1 MHLSQLIVAYC
12 EQVAM
17 ATGSDLFVIDRAL
30 KSKAIAQVFD
40 EAGLGLLCMLDDNEP
55 HGVESFQATE
65 VGLLDDGTRLYE
77 GPWKVTRE
85 DDDRH
90 FVIVEPQ
97 DRKPLVYWGSPQV
110 KAEAELEAWPAI
122 YRARTELQENAFKRM
137 IDHGALNLKVGR
149 KTILGPDRHPQRAE
163 AKVKDA
169 LEAARRRV
177 AKKGLELEAKCE
189 QVAQSEAPGPGKR
202 LEQRQRAATEL
213 EAQLREAQQHEADLQ
228 EQVDGF
234 EAPKERA
241 DRAMRQQTIMTI
253 RPLFL
258 ENRLQAF
265 MSELLSILPKKVS

>member
-1 MHLSQLIVAYC
+1 M
-12 EQVAM
+12 
-17 ATGSDLFVIDRAL
+17 
-30 KSKAIAQVFD
+30 
-40 EAGLGLLCMLDDNEP
+40 
-55 HGVESFQATE
+55 
-65 VGLLDDGTRLYE
+65 
-77 GPWKVTRE
+77 
-85 DDDRH
+85 
-90 FVIVEPQ
+90 IVEPQ

-110 KAEAELEAWPAI
+110 KAEAEAEAWPAI

-137 IDHGALNLKVGR
+137 MDHGALNLKVGR

-163 AKVKDA
+163 AKGKDA

-241 DRAMRQQTIMTI
+241 DRAMRQQTIMTS